1 MSINERILEIRSERS
16 LTQQDM
22 ADRLFVTRQ
31 AVSRWETGETTPG
44 LDTLRSIAETFGI
57 SIDRILELPNNNRCE
72 SCGMPLANPDLL
84 GTEADGSPA
93 RRYCKWCYEGGTYTT
108 PDITMEEM
116 LDVCVRHMTTPESGF
131 TEDEARDYMEKLLP
145 QLDRWS

>member
-1 MSINERILEIRSERS
+1 MSINERILEIRSERG

-31 AVSRWETGETTPG
+31 AVSRWETGETAPG
-44 LDTLRSIAETFGI
+44 LDTLRLIAETFDVPV
-57 SIDRILELPNNNRCE
+57 DRILELPNNNRCE
-72 SCGMPLANPDLL
+72 SCGMPLADLAFL

-93 RRYCKWCYEGGTYTT
+93 RRYCKWCYEDGAYTA

-116 LDVCVRHMTTPESGF
+116 LNVCVRHMATPESGF
-131 TEDEARDYMEKLLP
+131 TEGKARDYMEKLLP